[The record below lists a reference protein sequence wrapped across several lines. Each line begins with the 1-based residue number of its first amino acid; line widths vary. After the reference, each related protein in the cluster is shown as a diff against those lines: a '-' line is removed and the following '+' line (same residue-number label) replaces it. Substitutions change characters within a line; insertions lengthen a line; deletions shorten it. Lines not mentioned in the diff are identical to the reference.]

1 MSGDMTFALK
11 QLRSAWRAGEIR
23 VLLLALVLAVAAM
36 TAVGF
41 FADRIESALGRQG
54 GMLLGGDLVVIA
66 DRPIPAAFTAEAQAK
81 RLRTAQTME
90 FPSMVL
96 LGEEGRLAEI
106 KAVSST

>member
-23 VLLLALVLAVAAM
+23 VLLFALVLAVAAM

-54 GMLLGGDLVVIA
+54 GMLLGGDLVVIS
-66 DRPIPAAFTAEAQAK
+66 DRPVPEDFTAHAQT
-81 RLRTAQTME
+81 LGLSTAHTME
-90 FPSMVL
+90 FPSMVML
-96 LGEEGRLAEI
+96 
-106 KAVSST
+106 